1 MKAENKAIL
10 MMHLATFLFGF
21 TAILGK
27 LISLSSL
34 NLVWHRMW
42 LASAIFLF
50 FPGFIRSLKATPVV
64 VRKQFLSIGVLVAIH
79 WLTFYGCI
87 KLGNS
92 ASLALATF
100 GTITLFA
107 ALLEPMVFKV
117 KFKKRELFIG
127 VLVIVGLAFIA
138 KSNPDQQFSL
148 KSSYIQAMIMGVVS
162 AFFAAL
168 FSVLNKKYV
177 QENSPTVATFLQM
190 SGGFLFLSLLVPFM
204 IWQGQAFEIIPS
216 WRDIGYLL
224 LLALVC
230 TNIAFSLEMEA
241 LKKVSAFTSNLI
253 LNMEPIYGILL
264 AILFFAENQM
274 LNTWFYTG
282 AVLIFLTVFIHP
294 VLDRYLERKKPL
306 SQGSI
311 NSNTN

>member
-1 MKAENKAIL
+1 MKPENKAIGL
-10 MMHLATFLFGF
+10 MHLATFLFGF

-42 LASAIFLF
+42 IASAIFLF
-50 FPGFIRSLKATPVV
+50 FPKFFQKLRNTSKQ
-64 VRKQFLSIGVLVAIH
+64 VRKQFLLIGTLVAIH

-87 KLGNS
+87 KVGNS

-107 ALLEPMVFKV
+107 AFIEPIVFKV

-127 VLVIVGLAFIA
+127 VLVLLGLAFIA
-138 KSNPDQQFSL
+138 KSNPDQEFSWQ
-148 KSSYIQAMIMGVVS
+148 SSYIQAMGLGVVA

-177 QENSPTVATFLQM
+177 GDNSPAVLTFLQM
-190 SGGFLFLSLLVPFM
+190 TGGFVFLTLLVPYLMFTGADF
-204 IWQGQAFEIIPS
+204 QLIPS
-216 WRDIGYLL
+216 WKDIGYLV
-224 LLALVC
+224 LLAVIC

-241 LKKVSAFTSNLI
+241 LKNMSAFTSNLI
-253 LNMEPIYGILL
+253 LNMEPIYGIAL
-264 AILFFAENQM
+264 AIVVFAENQL
-274 LNTWFYTG
+274 LNGWFYLG
-282 AVLIFLTVFIHP
+282 ASLIMLTVFIHP
-294 VLDRYLERKKPL
+294 VIDKYFNKKMKKAAQVM
-306 SQGSI
+306 S
-311 NSNTN
+311 

>member
-1 MKAENKAIL
+1 MKPENKAII
-10 MMHLATFLFGF
+10 MMHIATFLFGF

-27 LISLSSL
+27 LISLGSL

-42 LASAIFLF
+42 LASFIFLF
-50 FPGFIRSLKATPVV
+50 FPGFIKMLKDTPKQ

-79 WLTFYGCI
+79 WLAFYGCI

-107 ALLEPMVFKV
+107 ALIEPLVFKV

-127 VLVIVGLAFIA
+127 VLVIVGLTFIA
-138 KSNPDQQFSL
+138 KSNPDQEFSL
-148 KSSYIQAMIMGVVS
+148 KSSYIQAMILGIVS

-177 QENSPTVATFLQM
+177 QDNSPTVATFLQM
-190 SGGFLFLSLLVPFM
+190 SGGFIFLTLLVPFM
-204 IWQGQAFEIIPS
+204 LWHGQAFEFIPS
-216 WRDIGYLL
+216 WRDMVYLV
-224 LLALVC
+224 LLAIVC

-241 LKKVSAFTSNLI
+241 LKKMSAFTSNLI
-253 LNMEPIYGILL
+253 LNMEPIYGIFL

-274 LNTWFYTG
+274 LNAWFYSG
-282 AVLIFLTVFIHP
+282 AALIFLTVFIHP
-294 VLDRYLERKKPL
+294 ILDRHLEKKNRVI
-306 SQGSI
+306 QQA
-311 NSNTN
+311 NS